1 VRAGVAEDEALAQLR
16 ELVAAE
22 GGELAAALVDQP
34 AVQAFGPLVAT
45 AERCR
50 DRAGDYALLTESILE
65 GYLVHYR
72 RPRLLEPPDDDLR
85 LLAGDYLYALGL
97 SRLAALGDLEA
108 VRELA
113 DVIALC
119 AQAHAGPE
127 PRQDDAP
134 EAVWALG
141 AIGVAG
147 GSWAAGETAKQQLRE
162 ELSGASATGLET
174 ALARAAELGIEQ
186 DAQRALIAFRG
197 ISGGGGPAGSAS
209 T

>member
-1 VRAGVAEDEALAQLR
+1 MKAEVAGGEALAQLR

-22 GGELAAALVDQP
+22 GGELAAALVEP
-34 AVQAFGPLVAT
+34 SATEVFGPLVAMS
-45 AERCR
+45 ERCR
-50 DRAGDYALLTESILE
+50 ERADEYALLIESILE

-72 RPRLLEPPDDDLR
+72 RPRLLELPDENLR

-97 SRLAALGDLEA
+97 SRLAALGDLVA
-108 VRELA
+108 VHELA

-119 AQAHAGPE
+119 AEVHGGGE
-127 PRQDDAP
+127 PPADATP

-147 GSWAAGETAKQQLRE
+147 GSWDEGEAAKQRLRE
-162 ELSGASATGLET
+162 APPDAAPAALET
-174 ALARAAELGIEQ
+174 ALRRAAELGIALE
-186 DAQRALIAFRG
+186 AQHALIAFRE
-197 ISGGGGPAGSAS
+197 SFLSESAS

>member
-1 VRAGVAEDEALAQLR
+1 MRAEVAGDEALAQLR

-22 GGELAAALVDQP
+22 GGELAAALVEQP
-34 AVQAFGPLVAT
+34 AAEAFGPLVAS

-50 DRAGDYALLTESILE
+50 ERGGDYALLVESILE

-72 RPRLLEPPDDDLR
+72 RPRLIAPPDDDLR

-97 SRLAALGDLEA
+97 SRLAALGDLAA

-127 PRQDDAP
+127 PP
-134 EAVWALG
+134 PHEAAEAIWALG

-147 GSWAAGETAKQQLRE
+147 GPWEGGETAKRAMRE
-162 ELSGASATGLET
+162 ALQGAPATAREA
-174 ALARAAELGIEQ
+174 ALGRAAELGIEQ
-186 DAQRALIAFRG
+186 ETQRALIAFRG
-197 ISGGGGPAGSAS
+197 ISEGRSAADSAS